1 MGSQK
6 TTDPVRPTTL
16 DDVTTNPDS
25 SSTTAESASAL
36 PVTTAP
42 SKKRKLSSVEQT
54 SELKEFVKKASLKSL
69 KSSSVPASK
78 AAILAQCVAAVI
90 RERLNRRRNHNVRQP
105 KNEDEKR
112 AREKLAAYGVPTRMV
127 SGGSVVIDT
136 PLKRRK
142 TSTASAFNS
151 SAAAFPP
158 PVADRAISSQ
168 ADMNQMWKILREL
181 YKHYLDQRD
190 FHELKCPTSAPTL
203 TRSEAI
209 PPMHTLVD
217 DCDDDLDDDEC
228 FDDEEV
234 DEDDED
240 VEDDEDWLSLG
251 EMAAN
256 DWLTTDD
263 LDDLLH
269 FHLALEDPSLAR
281 RGGCKGVWVPT
292 RGLLRSALMQ
302 MNLGQRWFVDTL
314 HTLPFGTLVKIFEL
328 PDSVLTKKVDTK
340 NVSEKAAPKKSKKPR
355 CFQCNKKVGLCAIQ
369 CKCSHVFC
377 DKHRYAEAHS
387 CTFDFKSS
395 HKAALAQSNPK
406 TSASTLSSRV

>member
-6 TTDPVRPTTL
+6 TTDPVRPTPL
-16 DDVTTNPDS
+16 DDDAKEV
-25 SSTTAESASAL
+25 

-42 SKKRKLSSVEQT
+42 SKKRKMPAAGDT
-54 SELKEFVKKASLKSL
+54 SELKELVKKASLKSL
-69 KSSSVPASK
+69 KSSSVPPSK

-90 RERLNRRRNHNVRQP
+90 RERLNRHRQSQIRQP
-105 KNEDEKR
+105 KNEDERR

-127 SGGSVVIDT
+127 SGGSVVVEA

-142 TSTASAFNS
+142 TSTS
-151 SAAAFPP
+151 STSGTAVAFPP

-168 ADMNQMWKILREL
+168 ADMNQMWKILRDL

-190 FHELKCPTSAPTL
+190 FHELKYPASAPTL
-203 TRSEAI
+203 TRSQAI
-209 PPMHTLVD
+209 PPMPSTPADLE
-217 DCDDDLDDDEC
+217 DDLDDEEC
-228 FDDEEV
+228 FDEDEV
-234 DEDDED
+234 DEDDELD
-240 VEDDEDWLSLG
+240 EEDEDWLSLG

-281 RGGCKGVWVPT
+281 RGGCKGVWVPP

-328 PDSVLTKKVDTK
+328 PSSDLNLKVKSTGA
-340 NVSEKAAPKKSKKPR
+340 SEKAAPKKSKKPR
-355 CFQCNKKVGLCAIQ
+355 CFQCNKKVGLCPIK

-406 TSASTLSSRV
+406 TCASTLANRV